1 MSTHASHWTFPVG
14 LTGRHRQEVPQR
26 ARTASIPAL
35 PIAVWPLVGTV
46 VVTKLTML
54 AVIFWASPDLE
65 TGALMAALDVPA
77 VLPLIGLMGWLL
89 LTGHQGQVRAQEGA

>member
-1 MSTHASHWTFPVG
+1 MSTHATHWTFPVG

-46 VVTKLTML
+46 VVTKPAML
-54 AVIFWASPDLE
+54 AVIFWTSPDLE
-65 TGALMAALDVPA
+65 TGALMAEPDVLD
-77 VLPLIGLMGWLL
+77 VLPLLGPMCWLL
-89 LTGHQGQVRAQEGA
+89 LMGHQRPARTQAGE